1 MPTLHPVNDNL
12 ERCIDDTLRGI
23 IEDSIMTTDKAR
35 ITIYLSD
42 RRPLDDLTEQLRILA
57 PIEDR
62 GAISRST
69 AIEAAVS
76 LALEDLRSNGRRSA
90 IYGKLVTSP

>member
-1 MPTLHPVNDNL
+1 
-12 ERCIDDTLRGI
+12 
-23 IEDSIMTTDKAR
+23 MTTDKAR
-35 ITIYLSD
+35 VTIYLSD

-69 AIEAAVS
+69 AIEAALQ

-90 IYGKLVTSP
+90 IYGRLVTSP